1 MAAHLFR
8 RQRRGGDGADRVP
21 AIAMPGRTS
30 QRGPGMPTDPDRR
43 VRLLHR
49 ERFAA
54 DIGVLVET
62 TIETGGGLGPELL
75 EDPDPFI
82 SHRPARLEAG
92 AVQRL
97 ELFPQPAGADT

>member
-1 MAAHLFR
+1 MRAHLLR
-8 RQRRGGDGADRVP
+8 RQERGGNGADRVP

-30 QRGPGMPTDPDRR
+30 QRGPRMPTDPDRR

-49 ERFAA
+49 EWFAA
-54 DIGVLVET
+54 DIRILVKT
-62 TIETGGGLGPELL
+62 TIEAGGRLGPELL
-75 EDPDPFI
+75 EDRDPFI
-82 SHRPARLEAG
+82 SHRTARLEAG